1 MENPE
6 FWLQF
11 GMAGAFIL
19 YLIKQQALWEAEKKE
34 MAGKYEAL
42 LREALT
48 RATHI
53 DAKLEEVSNVLAFCQ
68 SQGKVGTS

>member
-6 FWLQF
+6 FWTQL
-11 GMAGAFIL
+11 GIAGAFL
-19 YLIKQQALWEAEKKE
+19 AYFMKKETLWEAEKKE
-34 MAGKYEAL
+34 MSSKYEGL

-53 DAKLEEVSNVLAFCQ
+53 DAMLVELSSAVQFCKA
-68 SQGKVGTS
+68 SERKA

>member
-6 FWLQF
+6 FWLNL
-11 GMAGAFIL
+11 GVAGAFIL
-19 YLIKQQALWEAEKKE
+19 YLIKQQALWEAEKKD
-34 MAGKYEAL
+34 MQAKYEGL

-53 DAKLEEVSNVLAFCQ
+53 DAQLEDIAKTLQFCQ
-68 SQGKVGTS
+68 SSAKQPA